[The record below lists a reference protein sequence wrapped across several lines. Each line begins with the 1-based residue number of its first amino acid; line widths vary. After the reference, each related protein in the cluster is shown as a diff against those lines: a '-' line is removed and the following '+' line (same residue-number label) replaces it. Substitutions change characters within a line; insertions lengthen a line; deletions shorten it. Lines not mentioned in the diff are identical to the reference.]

1 MKALFHS
8 PRAIVIALALCVAG
22 TAAAHADA
30 HVAPSTTP
38 RESARTSSRT
48 DMPEPASMLLLGSA
62 LVGLSIAARRG
73 LMRRGD

>member
-8 PRAIVIALALCVAG
+8 PRAMVIALALCIAG
-22 TAAAHADA
+22 TAAAYADA

-38 RESARTSSRT
+38 RESALTSRT